1 MLHSYLKGVKR
12 RMFVDSGAAA
22 SVIHNT
28 QDPRKSRIFKVQ
40 SVERSYLSN
49 WYKSS
54 DIYWSDE
61 EEDHDD
67 NNDNKEKKNAIPV
80 DTQQEELKMEEE
92 DLEEDS
98 VKKRDVSCLDSL
110 TKNDVALVHEKGS
123 TANVN
128 LSKIT
133 TPGKEEILEGC
144 RNNVVDKK
152 QTKLIVALSNGN
164 QMILVRVERL
174 AQRS

>member
-1 MLHSYLKGVKR
+1 
-12 RMFVDSGAAA
+12 MFVDSGAAL

-28 QDPRKSRIFKVQ
+28 QDPKKSRIFKVQ
-40 SVERSYLSN
+40 SVERNYLSN

-67 NNDNKEKKNAIPV
+67 NNDNKEKKNAIPI
-80 DTQQEELKMEEE
+80 DTQQEELKIKENLEEE
-92 DLEEDS
+92 NLEEDS
-98 VKKRDVSCLDSL
+98 VKKRDISCLDLL

-128 LSKIT
+128 LSKII

-144 RNNVVDKK
+144 KNNV
-152 QTKLIVALSNGN
+152 QI
-164 QMILVRVERL
+164 I
-174 AQRS
+174 

>member
-1 MLHSYLKGVKR
+1 MERLTCYLNGVKR
-12 RMFVDSGAAA
+12 RMLVDSGAAA

-40 SVERSYLSN
+40 SVERNYLSN

-80 DTQQEELKMEEE
+80 DTQQEELKMEGEE
-92 DLEEDS
+92 LEEDS
-98 VKKRDVSCLDSL
+98 LGKRDILCPDSL
-110 TKNDVALVHEKGS
+110 IEDDVTLIHEKGS
-123 TANVN
+123 KANVD
-128 LSKIT
+128 LKKI
-133 TPGKEEILEGC
+133 I
-144 RNNVVDKK
+144 
-152 QTKLIVALSNGN
+152 ASNK
-164 QMILVRVERL
+164 
-174 AQRS
+174 